1 MSIVG
6 IDLGT
11 SNSLVSVWKDAKAQL
26 VPNALGSLLTPSV
39 VSLDEDGTVLVGQTA
54 RERLIV
60 KPERTATGFKRFM
73 GTDRIFRL
81 GDRAFLPEELSALV
95 LRRLCED
102 AAVYLG
108 EPVTEAV
115 VSVPAYFND
124 RQRAATKRAG
134 RLAGLKVERLVNEPS
149 AAALACRMDQPEGD
163 ITSVVFDFGGGTL
176 DVSVVE
182 CFENVISVIAV
193 SGDNHLGGNDFDMV
207 IAQRFCA
214 DNNLLFERLAPQV
227 QGELLHQA
235 ELCKHQLSEQET
247 GTMNVPGGEASGQL
261 TLNRQQ
267 LVDLAAPLFQRMATP
282 LRRALSDSRTALKDV
297 DSVILV
303 GGSCHMP
310 VVKEFLR
317 QLLERDVDQPLPPDT
332 VVGTGAGIYAGIK
345 ERAEEIR
352 EVVLTDLCP
361 FTLGTGVSNNSGG
374 PLLFSPIIERN
385 SVLPISRTQTY
396 YTVSD
401 MQTAICVEAYQ
412 GEERYCKD
420 NLFLGDLRVPVSPRP
435 SGEESVDVRFTYD
448 INGILE
454 VETTVASS
462 GKTWKKVFLGKGSDM
477 TQEDA
482 QKRLEALAMLKIHPR
497 EHEEN
502 RVLLARAERL
512 YAETVGEL
520 REQVGSMYDR
530 FESALA
536 TQEEHQ
542 IYHARKVFSRFLDL
556 AEDAQRSFVLLP
568 ADLRRL
574 EDSENE
580 WNEDGEKPKKTD
592 VPTTRLQ

>member
-11 SNSLVSVWKDAKAQL
+11 SNSLVSVWKNATAQL
-26 VPNALGSLLTPSV
+26 IPNALGSVLTPSV
-39 VSLDEDGTVLVGQTA
+39 VSLDDDGTVLVGQSA
-54 RERLIV
+54 KDRLIAE
-60 KPERTATGFKRFM
+60 PERTATGFKRFM

-81 GDRAFLPEELSALV
+81 GDKAFLPEELSALV

-102 AAVYLG
+102 AAAFLG
-108 EPVTEAV
+108 EPATEAV

-134 RLAGLKVERLVNEPS
+134 RLAGLKVDRLVNEPS
-149 AAALACRMDQPEGD
+149 AAALACRMYQPEGD
-163 ITSVVFDFGGGTL
+163 STNVVFDFGGGTL

-193 SGDNHLGGNDFDMV
+193 SGDNHLGGNDFDMA
-207 IAQRFCA
+207 IAGRFCA
-214 DNNLLFERLAPQV
+214 DNNLFFERLAPQI

-235 ELCKHQLSEQET
+235 ELCKRQLSEQDE
-247 GTMNVPGGEASGQL
+247 GVMNVAGGEAKGRL

-267 LVDLAAPLFQRMATP
+267 LVDLCAPLFQRMATP
-282 LRRALSDSRTALKDV
+282 LRRALSDCRTSLNDV
-297 DSVILV
+297 NSVILV
-303 GGSCHMP
+303 GGSCNMP
-310 VVKEFLR
+310 VVQEFLR
-317 QLLERDVDQPLPPDT
+317 QLLERDVVQPLPPDT

-361 FTLGTGVSNNSGG
+361 FTLGTGVSNDAGG

-412 GEERYCKD
+412 GEERYCRD
-420 NLFLGDLRVPVSPRP
+420 NLLLGDLRVPVPPRP
-435 SGEESVDVRFTYD
+435 AGEESVDVRFTYD

-454 VETTVASS
+454 VETTLNSS
-462 GKTWKKVFLGKGSDM
+462 GRTWKKVFMGKGVDM
-477 TQEDA
+477 TQEEA
-482 QKRLEALAMLKIHPR
+482 QERLNALASLKIHPR

-502 RVLLARAERL
+502 RALLARAERL

-520 REQVGSMYDR
+520 RERVGRMYDR
-530 FESALA
+530 FQTTLA
-536 TQEEHQ
+536 SQEERK
-542 IYHARKVFSRFLDL
+542 IYHARLAFSRFLDL
-556 AEDAQRSFVLLP
+556 TEDALRPFEVLP
-568 ADLRRL
+568 AEMHRL
-574 EDSENE
+574 DESEGDWDESGN
-580 WNEDGEKPKKTD
+580 GSEKPD
-592 VPTTRLQ
+592 DPASRQQ